1 MDMTRHRAVRSWL
14 VAGML
19 LLAWQGLVS
28 AEAPPTETAT
38 WSEMRSQS
46 SNAWSQTPVMNERR
60 VDIFRQT
67 PTLSGRLQVREQT
80 LIPYV
85 GAGFGG
91 GYVTER
97 DRALGPGPGLP
108 QQNLLG
114 DSLGKGMMPNEFQM
128 GIRIPF

>member
-1 MDMTRHRAVRSWL
+1 ML
-14 VAGML
+14 AG
-19 LLAWQGLVS
+19 QGLAL
-28 AEAPPTETAT
+28 AEAPSTETAT
-38 WSEMRSQS
+38 WNGLRNQAS
-46 SNAWSQTPVMNERR
+46 SPLSPAPATNEKQ

-67 PTLSGRLQVREQT
+67 PMLSGRVQVSDQT

-97 DRALGPGPGLP
+97 DRALGPMPGLP

-114 DSLGKGMMPNEFQM
+114 DSLGLGKGMMPNEFQM